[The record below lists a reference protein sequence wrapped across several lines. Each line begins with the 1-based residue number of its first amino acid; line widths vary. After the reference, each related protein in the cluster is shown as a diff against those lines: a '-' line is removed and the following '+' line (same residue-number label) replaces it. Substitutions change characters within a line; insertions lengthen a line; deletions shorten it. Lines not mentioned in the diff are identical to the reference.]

1 MRPETM
7 NALQLYSRYIAISVR
22 GQMQYR
28 ASFLLQAFGHLA
40 ATAIEFFAIWSLFH
54 RFGNLRGWSLP
65 EVALL
70 YGMVNL
76 SFSLADAT
84 SRGFDAFGR
93 MVKGGDF
100 DRLLL
105 RPRSTVLQLMGQ
117 ELTLRRIGR
126 FTQGVIVLVWALR
139 HLPVEWTPLHAALL
153 AAAIL
158 GGACFFFGLIVLQA
172 TAAFWTVESLEVF
185 NAFTYG
191 GVTAAQYPVTIYRG
205 WFRRLFTTV
214 IPLAAVNYFP
224 ALAILGRPDP
234 LGTPLLLQYL
244 SPLLGLAFL
253 LLALQVWKIGVRHY
267 CSTGS

>member
-1 MRPETM
+1 MLNT
-7 NALQLYSRYIAISVR
+7 LKLYGHYIAISVR

-28 ASFLLQAFGHLA
+28 ASFLMQTLGHLA
-40 ATAIEFFAIWSLFH
+40 ATVIEFFAIWSLFH
-54 RFGNLRGWSLP
+54 RFGNLRGWTLP

-76 SFSLADAT
+76 SFSLTDAT

-93 MVKGGDF
+93 MVRGGDF

-105 RPRSTVLQLMGQ
+105 RPRSTVLQLAGQ

-126 FTQGVIVLVWALR
+126 FSQGIIVLIWAMHR
-139 HLPVEWTPLHAALL
+139 LPVEWSPAPIGLL
-153 AAAIL
+153 LAAIL
-158 GGACFFFGLIVLQA
+158 GGACFFFGLIVVQA
-172 TAAFWTVESLEVF
+172 TTAFWTVESLEVF

-191 GVTAAQYPVTIYRG
+191 GVYASQFPMTIYRG
-205 WFRRLFTTV
+205 WFRRLMTV
-214 IPLAAVNYFP
+214 IPLASVNYFP

-234 LGTPLLLQYL
+234 LGTPILFQCL
-244 SPLLGLAFL
+244 SPLFGLAFL
-253 LLALQVWKIGVRHY
+253 LVAFQVWKIGVRHY